1 MDWILPSLLALA
13 FVLQLLWHQKKRAE
27 LRDEI
32 ADLNDHLS
40 ESNARMSRE
49 LAAAAERQATLFDR
63 MIEGVLIL
71 DGGGR
76 VQLINATTRKLFG
89 LDLSVRGKRL
99 LEAIRSHELHEI
111 VMEVEKS
118 GHVLGREMIIK
129 AGLETRCLSLNASSF
144 GESGSGEGVIV
155 VLHDLTKLKAM
166 EKGRREFVA
175 NVSHELRTPLSMI
188 KGYVET
194 LLQGEIGDPMIR
206 ERFLGKI
213 QKHSDRL
220 TYLIE
225 DLLAISQLESNQIA
239 VSFARV
245 PLRNLVDR
253 AFDDLHDRAMTERV
267 KLESSIAKELR
278 VYVDPDRMQQVLQ
291 NLVDNGIK
299 YGGRDGTVSVEAE
312 LREDCWVVVRVGDN
326 GPGIPEEM
334 HDRVFE
340 RFFRVDKARS
350 REQGGTGL
358 GLAIVKHI
366 IQSHGGQVWLESGSE
381 SGAVFSFTIPTEA
394 ME

>member
-1 MDWILPSLLALA
+1 M
-13 FVLQLLWHQKKRAE
+13 
-27 LRDEI
+27 
-32 ADLNDHLS
+32 
-40 ESNARMSRE
+40 
-49 LAAAAERQATLFDR
+49 
-63 MIEGVLIL
+63 
-71 DGGGR
+71 
-76 VQLINATTRKLFG
+76 
-89 LDLSVRGKRL
+89 
-99 LEAIRSHELHEI
+99 
-111 VMEVEKS
+111 
-118 GHVLGREMIIK
+118 
-129 AGLETRCLSLNASSF
+129 
-144 GESGSGEGVIV
+144 
-155 VLHDLTKLKAM
+155 LHDLTKLKAV

-206 ERFLGKI
+206 DRFLGKI

-225 DLLAISQLESNQIA
+225 DLLAISQLESNQIV

-253 AFDDLHDRAMTERV
+253 AFDDLHDRAMTEGV

-334 HDRVFE
+334 HERVFE
-340 RFFRVDKARS
+340 RFFRVDKA
-350 REQGGTGL
+350 
-358 GLAIVKHI
+358 
-366 IQSHGGQVWLESGSE
+366 
-381 SGAVFSFTIPTEA
+381 
-394 ME
+394 